1 MAVIELDAD
10 STTPSS
16 DEEAAALV
24 GGGLDDFVGYI
35 TEDEDDIVDLAT
47 LLGASVA
54 VTDSSDTSD
63 VDSQSETEGAEEVA
77 EGTEEEAQGDSEEGP
92 AAETEDA
99 PADEAEGDSSD
110 AENSPPEEEAPKQ
123 KAVPPESKGMRVLRE
138 SHKFRVA
145 VEPVI
150 KDYADELPEVVGIAA
165 AVRTG
170 VGEDALK
177 AIFNYS
183 ESAANNL
190 KSHVLEAEAEGYIAQ
205 KFGVTPEALATM
217 LKEAPEAPEALK
229 AEMEYLSDEA
239 RAELEGLLR
248 QPALATA
255 KDAAKDAE
263 IKSLKD
269 LVVLERRGAVE
280 AALDWKFNELTAK
293 AKLTGDPKELV
304 EIATPKIRANE
315 KADKALKDAFNFA
328 EKGQKNDAARSMKD
342 FYRELSSIVKDM
354 AASQRPAAPAPAVE
368 VPTPKAPKAPV
379 MKPETLAKTKV
390 AQDSKAQSAAAV
402 GKYQPMSDADFL
414 KMARA
419 KAKSFGIGWKD

>member
-1 MAVIELDAD
+1 
-10 STTPSS
+10 
-16 DEEAAALV
+16 
-24 GGGLDDFVGYI
+24 
-35 TEDEDDIVDLAT
+35 
-47 LLGASVA
+47 
-54 VTDSSDTSD
+54 
-63 VDSQSETEGAEEVA
+63 
-77 EGTEEEAQGDSEEGP
+77 
-92 AAETEDA
+92 
-99 PADEAEGDSSD
+99 
-110 AENSPPEEEAPKQ
+110 
-123 KAVPPESKGMRVLRE
+123 MRVLRE

-165 AVRTG
+165 AIRTG

-177 AIFNYS
+177 AIFSYS

-354 AASQRPAAPAPAVE
+354 AASQQPAAPAVPVE
-368 VPTPKAPKAPV
+368 APTPKAPKAPV

-402 GKYQPMSDADFL
+402 GKYRPMSDADFL